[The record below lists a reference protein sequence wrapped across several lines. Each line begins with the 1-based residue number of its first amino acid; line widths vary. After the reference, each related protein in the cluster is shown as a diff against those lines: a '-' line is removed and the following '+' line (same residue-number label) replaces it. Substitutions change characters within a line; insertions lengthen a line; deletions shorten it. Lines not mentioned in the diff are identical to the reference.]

1 MRNSNIE
8 KIISRGVTPSRSE
21 LINEL
26 AKLSGVAEACAALLE
41 GHTRGHPITDDGIER
56 ISKSLSDATGR
67 KYGETLNGQ
76 GPIDWGEK

>member
-1 MRNSNIE
+1 MDID
-8 KIISRGVTPSRSE
+8 KIIKREVALTNDELISGLAKISGVT
-21 LINEL
+21 
-26 AKLSGVAEACAALLE
+26 EACAALLE

-76 GPIDWGEK
+76 GPIDWS